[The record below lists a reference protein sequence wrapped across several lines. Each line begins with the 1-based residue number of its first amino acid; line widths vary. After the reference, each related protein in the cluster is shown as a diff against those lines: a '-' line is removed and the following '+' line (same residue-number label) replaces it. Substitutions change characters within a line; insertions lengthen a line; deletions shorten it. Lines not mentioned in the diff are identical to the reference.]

1 MAEPD
6 LRELTGEGLVPD
18 ADMLF
23 AAYGRNRA
31 RLLRFLS
38 RRLGCR
44 ATAEDLAQDIWFK
57 LARVRGPVRDPSAF
71 LFQIAANLVR
81 DHAKVERRRAELL
94 NQAMDI
100 LWREEDVVTPEHHL
114 VAADALASMDKAI
127 AALPPLSRQI
137 FVLVYFDGLTQGE
150 AAKRLGFS
158 RVTVNHHVR
167 RVLDRLAEVRAG
179 LADEPHRMLNSMRCR
194 IV

>member
-6 LRELTGEGLVPD
+6 LQELTGEELVSG
-18 ADMLF
+18 ADMLL

-57 LARVRGPVRDPSAF
+57 LSRVRGPVRDPSAF

-81 DHAKVERRRAELL
+81 DHAKVERRRAELI
-94 NQAMDI
+94 NQATNI
-100 LWREEDVVTPEHHL
+100 LWREEDIVTPEHHL
-114 VAADALASMDKAI
+114 VAADSLASLDKAI
-127 AALPPLSRQI
+127 AVLPPLSRQI

-150 AAKRLGFS
+150 AAKRLGYS
-158 RVTVNHHVR
+158 RVTVNHHMR

-179 LADEPHRMLNSMRCR
+179 MADEPYPAP
-194 IV
+194 